1 MTRLS
6 LAQQLA
12 QLDDTAPVDFDP
24 EDIQHGLD
32 PEDAEEQ
39 ADGSAARE
47 HYIEVGASSL
57 RKLHDSISDPKYDG
71 IRTSR
76 KQLLQGSEDEAM
88 SDEESEGDED
98 AAGPGDSGGEDDDM
112 RSESEATSVDDEE
125 KEDLTTKP
133 HAGYDQE
140 NINIPTTLQK
150 TREDDRRK
158 GKAITRQIAV
168 WDSLL
173 DARIRLQKVA
183 TSSNKLPTPAD
194 MVEVI
199 HEDDQVRTSLLG
211 MLNEAALLSEEL
223 FQFQSAL
230 ISSNT
235 DVQIPPRKRRKV
247 EALGTTADF
256 DAWLKEAT
264 TDAVASESAVH
275 PYEIQTLAKW
285 SSKIQAV
292 APSAL
297 LPSNR
302 NAFSKNRQNLKSVV
316 QLIDETLTTDRNKL
330 LARTQVRR
338 SKGARLG
345 TANTERQVPE
355 QGEED
360 GETIDRELF
369 DDNDFYQQLLRDI
382 IDARGD
388 NAAGADD
395 WISIQKQK
403 KSKKKVDTKASKGRK
418 LRFDVHEKLQNFMVP
433 VPVAGSWHEEQID
446 ELFASLLGK
455 GFEQDVHASGDDAM
469 GDGLDSAIADTG
481 AGKELQEQADA
492 SLRGGSFRV
501 FG

>member
-32 PEDAEEQ
+32 PEDVEEQ
-39 ADGSAARE
+39 ADRSAARE
-47 HYIEVGASSL
+47 HYIEVGPSSL

-76 KQLLQGSEDEAM
+76 KQLTEASEDEVM
-88 SDEESEGDED
+88 SDEEESEGDEGGI
-98 AAGPGDSGGEDDDM
+98 GPGDSAGGHEDM
-112 RSESEATSVDDEE
+112 QSESDATSVDDEE
-125 KEDLTTKP
+125 NENASTKL
-133 HAGYDQE
+133 HTEHDQE
-140 NINIPTTLQK
+140 DISNTPNTLQK

-183 TSSNKLPTPAD
+183 TSSNKLPMPTD
-194 MVEVI
+194 MAEVI
-199 HEDDQVRTSLLG
+199 REDDQVRMSLLG

-223 FQFQSAL
+223 FHFQSDL
-230 ISSNT
+230 ISTNT
-235 DVQIPPRKRRKV
+235 AIKTPPRKRRKV
-247 EALGTTADF
+247 ESLETTADYGVWF
-256 DAWLKEAT
+256 KEAT
-264 TDAVASESAVH
+264 DDAVIVESAVH

-345 TANTERQVPE
+345 TARTERQVPD

-395 WISIQKQK
+395 WMSIQKQK
-403 KSKKKVDTKASKGRK
+403 KSKKAVDTKASKGRK
-418 LRFDVHEKLQNFMVP
+418 LRFEVHEKLQNFMVP

-455 GFEQDVHASGDDAM
+455 GFEQDVHGDDTT
-469 GDGLDSAIADTG
+469 GDGLDSAFADTE
-481 AGKELQEQADA
+481 AGKQLQEQADA

>member
-1 MTRLS
+1 M
-6 LAQQLA
+6 Q
-12 QLDDTAPVDFDP
+12 
-24 EDIQHGLD
+24 
-32 PEDAEEQ
+32 
-39 ADGSAARE
+39 
-47 HYIEVGASSL
+47 
-57 RKLHDSISDPKYDG
+57 
-71 IRTSR
+71 
-76 KQLLQGSEDEAM
+76 
-88 SDEESEGDED
+88 
-98 AAGPGDSGGEDDDM
+98 
-112 RSESEATSVDDEE
+112 
-125 KEDLTTKP
+125 
-133 HAGYDQE
+133 
-140 NINIPTTLQK
+140 
-150 TREDDRRK
+150 
-158 GKAITRQIAV
+158 
-168 WDSLL
+168 SLL
-173 DARIRLQKVA
+173 NLRSCLHLTIFSAR
-183 TSSNKLPTPAD
+183 
-194 MVEVI
+194 
-199 HEDDQVRTSLLG
+199 SL
-211 MLNEAALLSEEL
+211 MNALS
-223 FQFQSAL
+223 
-230 ISSNT
+230 
-235 DVQIPPRKRRKV
+235 
-247 EALGTTADF
+247 
-256 DAWLKEAT
+256 
-264 TDAVASESAVH
+264 VH

-345 TANTERQVPE
+345 TARTERQVPE

-395 WISIQKQK
+395 WMSIQKQK
-403 KSKKKVDTKASKGRK
+403 KSKKTVDTKASKGRK
-418 LRFDVHEKLQNFMVP
+418 LRSVVGACPCFIPVVDFDIVFFVPVFPYPFNNACGHVYCHLAPKRNRFDVHEKLQTFMVP

-455 GFEQDVHASGDDAM
+455 GFEQDVHGDDTT
-469 GDGLDSAIADTG
+469 GGGLDSAFADTE
-481 AGKELQEQADA
+481 AGKQLQEQADA